1 MISNR
6 NEDFRAVV
14 AQAIKDAC
22 IEDLKEV
29 RRQFGMKTF
38 SSRHSLSRDIMNTHI
53 SRRLD
58 SNRFCIETFNR
69 GAHEFIV
76 IYDKSEKTLYSIMK
90 YKTFKGLEKSKK
102 KANVHY
108 LEALGSFNNNNL
120 AEKYQIKFFKDEYRK
135 SQIEDLLFKI
145 VSKEVIDQ
153 VEVHKLITFDIKNN
167 ELASISVFQLNSELD
182 IINEE
187 SWNDYIQVDYDYIG
201 ATGLNTEINQE
212 NYVLEEDIILGIK
225 GTDIEIKVK

>member
-6 NEDFRAVV
+6 NEDFRTIV
-14 AQAIKDAC
+14 AQAIKDSC

-29 RRQFGMKTF
+29 RSQFGMKTF
-38 SSRHSLSRDIMNTHI
+38 SCRHSLSRDIMNTHI

-58 SNRFCIETFNR
+58 PNRFSVEIFNR

-76 IYDKSEKTLYSIMK
+76 IYDKIEKTLYSIMK

-102 KANVHY
+102 KTNVHY
-108 LEALGSFNNNNL
+108 LEALGFFNNDKI
-120 AEKYQIKFFKDEYRK
+120 AEKYQIKFFEDEYRK

-145 VSKEVIDQ
+145 VSKEVIEE
-153 VEVHKLITFDIKNN
+153 VKVHKLITFDIKNN

-187 SWNDYIQVDYDYIG
+187 SWNDYITVDYDDIG
-201 ATGLNTEINQE
+201 TIGLNTDITQE
-212 NYVLEEDIILGIK
+212 DYALEEYILLGIK